1 MTGGKEKS
9 LVGERKADDK
19 HRGSILTSPTFNKQP
34 ARAYKLLAAL
44 FTLPLLALSFV
55 YIDAALSEPHINSR
69 FTSLLDDLSVAAYK
83 SLDLERECP
92 QVPINASALHFNL
105 DAKGSRARARAEED
119 EARYATLLSESVKI
133 DTSIGDN
140 WPSPTENPSL
150 WEDRFGPFKKWM
162 EQAFPLAHQDD
173 RIHRDVVNQHGL
185 VYTWKGSDENLK
197 PVLITAHQDTV
208 PVLEATLDQWKY
220 PPHSGH
226 VDEQGVVWG
235 RGSYDAKAWLV
246 GIMSA
251 LERLLSEESTFVPK
265 RGIVVAFGFD
275 EEASGPQGGRHI
287 GAHLEKV
294 WGKDSFA
301 FLLDEGTPNL
311 SSSSGYGV
319 PVALVGT
326 EEKGAMHITL
336 RVESAGGHSSI
347 SPRHTSIGMLSAIL
361 AELERYPEQV
371 RLGKKVGDDSAH
383 LNTLMCLVDSPV
395 MDPALKRA
403 LRNLA
408 WAKRS
413 VRANDWV
420 ATSDDGHTSRKGLT
434 VSTMLDS
441 LRHDPHGLR
450 RVARAEDAVKAV
462 LPRNLANPFFTTH
475 AIDVIQGGVKINAL
489 PPVASASV
497 DHRIAPWSSV
507 KYLQQ
512 EWTDLLKRF
521 AEKFNLELT
530 AWGEKVDAKS
540 YWMGHICE
548 NSSKQ
553 SSIRWQDQC
562 EGYVTYD
569 GTGGKLVIEAWESPL
584 EPAPVTPTQ
593 GKDAKAWRLLS
604 SVIRQTYPTDHTGQE
619 VRVAPAMM
627 QGNTDTRHYW
637 ALTRNIFRYGPSS
650 FEKDP
655 SGLGTVKGVHAEN
668 EHYATKRSRLS
679 KFYQEIILRA
689 DAEEF

>member
-1 MTGGKEKS
+1 MTGCKEKC
-9 LVGERKADDK
+9 LVGKRKADDK
-19 HRGSILTSPTFNKQP
+19 HGGRILTSPTFNKQP

-44 FTLPLLALSFV
+44 FTLPLLALPFL
-55 YIDAALSEPHINSR
+55 YLDAALSEPYVNRR
-69 FTSLLDDLSVAAYK
+69 FTSLLDEMSVAAYK

-92 QVPINASALHFNL
+92 QVPINASALRFDL

-140 WPSPTENPSL
+140 WPSPTEDPSL
-150 WEDRFGPFKKWM
+150 WEDKFGPFKQWM
-162 EQAFPLAHQDD
+162 EQAFPLAHQND

-208 PVLEATLDQWKY
+208 PVLEATLNQWRY

-251 LERLLSEESTFVPK
+251 LERLLSEESKFVPK
-265 RGIVVAFGFD
+265 RGIVIAFGFD
-275 EEASGPQGGRHI
+275 EEASGPQGARHI

-319 PVALVGT
+319 PIALVGT
-326 EEKGAMHITL
+326 EEKGAMHVTL

-347 SPRHTSIGMLSAIL
+347 SPRHTSIGLLSAIL
-361 AELERYPEQV
+361 AELERYPERV

-413 VRANDWV
+413 VRANARL
-420 ATSDDGHTSRKGLT
+420 ATSDDGHTTRKGFT
-434 VSTMLDS
+434 VSTFLDS

-450 RVARAEDAVKAV
+450 RIARAEDAVKAV

-497 DHRIAPWSSV
+497 DHRIAPCSLV
-507 KYLQQ
+507 QP
-512 EWTDLLKRF
+512 
-521 AEKFNLELT
+521 
-530 AWGEKVDAKS
+530 WGEKVDAKS
-540 YWMGHICE
+540 WWMSHMCE
-548 NSSKQ
+548 NPPKQ
-553 SSIRWQDQC
+553 FSVRWQDQC
-562 EGYVTYD
+562 EGFVTYD

-637 ALTRNIFRYGPSS
+637 ALTRNIFRYSPSS

-668 EHYATKRSRLS
+668 EHYATKGSRLS
-679 KFYQEIILRA
+679 KFYQEIISRA